1 MMGANVLTLTPARTE
16 MMARGCRFIYGTLV
30 KRHGYSAALQ
40 LVAECLCLELR
51 ADTDGDGE
59 WIMLNALHRA
69 LKQPVVKQCKEL
81 LQATGVPLVR

>member
-1 MMGANVLTLTPARTE
+1 MGPLVLTLTPARTE
-16 MMARGCRFIYGTLV
+16 MMARGCRLIYGTLV
-30 KRHGYSAALQ
+30 KRHGYTTALQ
-40 LVAECLCLELR
+40 MVAGFLIDECR
-51 ADTDGDGE
+51 MSTDGDGE